1 MRYDVE
7 WAQQERPPK
16 VNVGSAWLGAAD
28 KRRRA
33 DFLFQQP
40 IVGPISVDT
49 ASREVQLSGREGIC
63 VQWL

>member
-7 WAQQERPPK
+7 WAEQERPRS
-16 VNVGSAWLGAAD
+16 GYAGGARVHAVD

-33 DFLFQQP
+33 DFLFQHA

-49 ASREVQLSGREGIC
+49 ASKEVQLSGREGIC